1 MPSTPSTKG
10 LSPHRGR
17 QTLGPPVAALSPVAS
32 RSRSSLPPLTP
43 SRAKRPSREKTPQK
57 AEIARKT
64 PKKGENNDKS
74 SSSSAEEG
82 IQGKHRIMPKN
93 DIEPEHAR
101 TCYPFHS
108 HHNNPQTSPFQFFSR
123 FASSSVEEGR
133 RQWSLDCNGRQE
145 DSQSSNGRREAHP
158 EA

>member
-1 MPSTPSTKG
+1 MPSTPTTKG

-17 QTLGPPVAALSPVAS
+17 QTLGPPVAAPSPVAS

-82 IQGKHRIMPKN
+82 IQGRPRIMPKN
-93 DIEPEHAR
+93 DSMLGLVILF
-101 TCYPFHS
+101 T
-108 HHNNPQTSPFQFFSR
+108 HNNPQTSPFQFFSR

-145 DSQSSNGRREAHP
+145 DSQSSNGRRQAHP